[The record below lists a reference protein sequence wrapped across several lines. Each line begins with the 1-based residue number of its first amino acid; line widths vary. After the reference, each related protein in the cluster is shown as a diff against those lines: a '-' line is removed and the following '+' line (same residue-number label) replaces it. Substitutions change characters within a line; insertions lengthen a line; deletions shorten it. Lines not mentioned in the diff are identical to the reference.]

1 MKVNIA
7 KVIVAGLMIGF
18 ALMVA
23 DAQTRPDLNG
33 TWKLDR
39 VESKFLNP
47 DRAPKDLVVRFE
59 QRGEI
64 LRETLTVLNSGGKS
78 TVSLNYALDGKE
90 NLNNLE
96 GEKITTTAKWSGNV
110 LVLEWKDDGGT
121 FTRRITFSDNSGTI
135 RINVHDTNPDG
146 EPDDLIVLGKQ

>member
-1 MKVNIA
+1 MKLDIA
-7 KVIVAGLMIGF
+7 KPIVAGLMTVF
-18 ALMVA
+18 ALMVVA
-23 DAQTRPDLNG
+23 AQTRPDLNG

-39 VESKFLNP
+39 VESRFLDP
-47 DRAPKDLVVRFE
+47 DRAPKDLVVRF
-59 QRGEI
+59 QQQGQV

-78 TVSLNYALDGKE
+78 TVSLTYALDGKE
-90 NLNNLE
+90 NLNNVE

-110 LVLEWKDDGGT
+110 LVLEWRDEGGT
-121 FTRRITFSDNSGTI
+121 LTRQITFADNSGTM